1 LDLAGFR
8 QSAIDEKG
16 ARPKPRAL
24 GKSTHIYVMYTLFFP
39 VIRVRKTRIRAA

>member
-1 LDLAGFR
+1 MDLAGFR

-24 GKSTHIYVMYTLFFP
+24 GKSTHIYVINTLSLS
-39 VIRVRKTRIRAA
+39 VIRVRKTRIQAA